1 MASDAALKSA
11 DSYLPRLWSFASC
24 SGPLRFAQ
32 LYILAL
38 GDHWWF
44 GIWFFRQLIAVDM
57 EGFK

>member
-32 LYILAL
+32 LHILAL
-38 GDHWWF
+38 GDHWCLF
-44 GIWFFRQLIAVDM
+44 L
-57 EGFK
+57 EYGFLGS